1 MNDQGVSAE
10 LVAEAREALKRSYS
24 PYSRFPV
31 GAAVLTR
38 SGKIFAAPNIENAS
52 YGLTLC
58 AERNAVFH
66 AVSAGERDISALVLY
81 TPTNELYTPC
91 GACRQVL
98 AEFLAGD
105 AQVICVAERGPTK
118 TFTVDA
124 LLPVKFS
131 L

>member
-1 MNDQGVSAE
+1 MKDKGVPPE
-10 LVAEAREALKRSYS
+10 LVEKAKEALKNSYS

-31 GAAVLTR
+31 GAAVLTG

-52 YGLTLC
+52 YGLTVC
-58 AERNAVFH
+58 AERNAIFH
-66 AVSAGERDISALVLY
+66 AISAGEQDISALVLY
-81 TPTNELYTPC
+81 TSTSKVYTPC

-98 AEFLAGD
+98 AEFLKGD
-105 AQVICVAERGPTK
+105 AQVICVAENDITK

-124 LLPVKFS
+124 LLPEKFS

>member
-1 MNDQGVSAE
+1 MSDEVRTAE
-10 LVAEAREALKRSYS
+10 LIAQAKAAAVHSYS

-38 SGKIFAAPNIENAS
+38 TGSVFAAPNIENAS

-66 AVSAGERDISALVLY
+66 AVSAGERDITALVLY
-81 TPTNELYTPC
+81 TPTPELYTPC
-91 GACRQVL
+91 GACRQVI

-105 AQVICVAERGPTK
+105 ARVTCVAEGGASRTY
-118 TFTVDA
+118 TVDA
-124 LLPVKFS
+124 LLPDRFT

>member
-1 MNDQGVSAE
+1 MKREAVSAE
-10 LVAEAREALKRSYS
+10 LVAAAKEVLKHSYS

-38 SGKIFAAPNIENAS
+38 SGSIFAAPNIENAS

-66 AVSAGERDISALVLY
+66 AISAGERDISALVLY
-81 TPTNELYTPC
+81 TPTSALYAPC

-98 AEFLAGD
+98 AEFLPGD
-105 AQVICVAERGPTK
+105 ARIDCVAEGGAQT

-124 LLPVKFS
+124 LLPMKFT